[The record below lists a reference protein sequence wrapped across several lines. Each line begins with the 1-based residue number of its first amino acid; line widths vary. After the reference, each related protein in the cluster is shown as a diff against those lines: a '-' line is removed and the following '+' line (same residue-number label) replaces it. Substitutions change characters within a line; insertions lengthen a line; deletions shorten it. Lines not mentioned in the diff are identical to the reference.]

1 MAQWAQPQPQ
11 AVLPFFLSLIS
22 FITTSATM
30 RSSPAETS
38 TVPKFS
44 MTHVIIGRSPSC
56 FEIFYRTATRSVS
69 RVASL

>member
-22 FITTSATM
+22 FTIASATM
-30 RSSPAETS
+30 RGGPAETS

-44 MTHVIIGRSPSC
+44 MIHVIIGRSTSC
-56 FEIFYRTATRSVS
+56 FMICYRTATRSVS

>member
-22 FITTSATM
+22 FTITSTTM

-44 MTHVIIGRSPSC
+44 MIHVIIGRSPSC
-56 FEIFYRTATRSVS
+56 FIICYRTATRSVS